1 MTAPAPGSE
10 LAGSP
15 RRPGII
21 VALAVWLALAP
32 VLQLMSVGGLRVA
45 NAAPDRVWSWV
56 AYGLVAPYVAWL
68 VWRRHPRARFAAYVS
83 LAHEAVRGV
92 HLHRWDAVALAALW
106 ILLLQ
111 LPAAR
116 RWLPSL
122 RPAEIRARW
131 QRREGRPT
139 APTDSSSGPPRRG
152 DLR

>member
-1 MTAPAPGSE
+1 MTAPTPASE
-10 LAGSP
+10 IAASP

-32 VLQLMSVGGLRVA
+32 VLLLMSVGGLRVA
-45 NAAPDRVWSWV
+45 NAAPDRVWTWV
-56 AYGLVAPYVAWL
+56 AYGLVAPYVAGL
-68 VWRRHPRARFAAYVS
+68 VWRRHPRARFAAY
-83 LAHEAVRGV
+83 LFLTHEAVRGA

-122 RPAEIRARW
+122 RPSEMRGRW
-131 QRREGRPT
+131 RRCLERSITPDDAPSPRPPREGDR
-139 APTDSSSGPPRRG
+139 
-152 DLR
+152 